1 MIIKYSPAFLSK
13 LKRVDVR
20 VRKSVKE
27 RILLFSKNP
36 YDLQLNNHAL
46 KREYEGY
53 RSIDINSDYRVLYQV
68 KQENDEEIVY
78 YFVLFGTHYELY
90 G

>member
-1 MIIKYSPAFLSK
+1 MIVKYSPAFFDK
-13 LKRVDVR
+13 LKKIDVR

-36 YDLQLNNHAL
+36 HNPQLNNHSL
-46 KREYEGY
+46 RREYKGY
-53 RSIDINSDYRVLYQV
+53 KSINITADWRALYKEMQL
-68 KQENDEEIVY
+68 KEETIA
-78 YFVLFGTHYELY
+78 YFVLLGTHDELY